1 MGHLLLEN
9 YISIGIEYT
18 QMNLQITEFSAI
30 TGSNS
35 IAFQGRYFPKCK
47 KLFLELLSVFMSKI
61 EMIQCLDG
69 LELQAFLLMNTH
81 LFLEIVMVTE
91 GAA

>member
-1 MGHLLLEN
+1 
-9 YISIGIEYT
+9 
-18 QMNLQITEFSAI
+18 MNLQITEFSAI

-61 EMIQCLDG
+61 EMI
-69 LELQAFLLMNTH
+69 
-81 LFLEIVMVTE
+81 
-91 GAA
+91 